1 MTLRRVGTYDDISRA
16 ITHLPSL
23 ENRSPFAGSVDV
35 SFDRDGRVCLVVVVA
50 GRFDLPEPGATR
62 SPALRLSEP
71 QEPPNFQDVFF
82 GDPASS
88 SLRREGQS
96 AYTRPGT
103 DIHLLG
109 RAWAPRGRRCKES
122 TVALSVGPCAV
133 QARISGP
140 RRYVRAALGVTAT
153 AVEPLESVE
162 LRYEHSVGGPT
173 EPRNPVGCGIYAGT
187 REAVDQPLPQIED
200 PRDRGAPIGF
210 GPIARAWQPR
220 LGYAGTYDQAW
231 IDHRAPRWP
240 EDLDLRFFQAAPPAL
255 VATPHLRGGE
265 PVQVVGCHPDGPW
278 RFTLPTHRLRA
289 RWLFTRAPA
298 RTTELTLDAVEI
310 DAEAFVVT
318 LIWRASVALAGPVFD
333 HQVTFLDEMHPG
345 EAA

>member
-1 MTLRRVGTYDDISRA
+1 M
-16 ITHLPSL
+16 PSL
-23 ENRSPFAGSVDV
+23 ENRSPFGASIDV

-50 GRFDLPEPGATR
+50 GRFDLPEPGGPVPTT
-62 SPALRLSEP
+62 LWLSEP
-71 QEPPNFQDVFF
+71 QGPPPLQDVFF
-82 GDPASS
+82 GDPAGS
-88 SLRREGQS
+88 SLRCEGQS
-96 AYTRPGT
+96 TYTRPGT

-109 RAWAPRGRRCKES
+109 RAWAPQGRRCTES
-122 TVALSVGPCAV
+122 MVILKVGPCAL

-140 RRYVRAALGVTAT
+140 RRYVRGAIGVTAT

-200 PRDRGAPIGF
+200 PRDRSAPIGF

-231 IDHRAPRWP
+231 IERRAPRWP

-265 PVQVVGCHPDGPW
+265 QVQVVGCHPDGPW
-278 RFTLPTHRLRA
+278 RFALPTHRLRA
-289 RWLFTRAPA
+289 RWLFGRAP
-298 RTTELTLDAVEI
+298 TQSTELRLDAVEI
-310 DAEAFVVT
+310 DTEAFVVT

-333 HQVTFLDEMHPG
+333 HQVTFLDEMQPG